1 MKNIKL
7 SLLGVATSLMLLTA
21 SCNKDLEQF
30 PDIVAQTATGPKL
43 DQALQNNPDYSL
55 YYALVVRGGQLSMIN
70 DSTKS
75 FTMFVPGNNGVK
87 QLISALTGGL
97 VPVIAPD
104 AVFLGVINTQIPV
117 DQAAALVQY
126 NTIPQLIKST
136 SIAPKFPNFF
146 YPSALNPLPQASS
159 LLRLGV
165 CPSVINGAWFNNIPI
180 VHPDEMASNGVIHQ
194 TATLSIP
201 GQRTLWDRISSDTN
215 LTYLKA
221 AVERADSGAAPGATL
236 KSYLNNESPNLT
248 VFSPLTVF
256 APVDT
261 AFRRTLRGLI
271 RQGLQPLVINGTL
284 TQQQAGQLANQ
295 LSSTPTV
302 FTNPLLANALTPDKV
317 KAILAFHVL
326 GAKAYTN
333 NFPTTTTEVPSFLSS
348 FIPHPGLKITST
360 FTPGN
365 PFVSGMTVKDTS
377 TNPNSRAANVII
389 NTAPLTPDP
398 SGTSDQD
405 YLNGVLHYIDKVLLP

>member
-7 SLLGVATSLMLLTA
+7 SLLGVVTSIVLLTA

-30 PDIVAQTATGPKL
+30 PDIVAQPATGPKL

-87 QLISALTGGL
+87 QLISALSGGL

-104 AVFLGVINTQIPV
+104 AVFLGVINSQIPV
-117 DQAAALVQY
+117 EQAAALVQY

-271 RQGLQPLVINGTL
+271 RQGLIASGVPP
-284 TQQQAGQLANQ
+284 QQAGQLANQ

-302 FTNPLLANALTPDKV
+302 FTNPLLANALTPTRV
-317 KAILAFHVL
+317 KGILAYHVL
-326 GAKAYTN
+326 GSKAYTN
-333 NFPTTTTEVPSFLSS
+333 NFPTTTTEVPSLLSA
-348 FIPHPGLKITST
+348 FATHPGLKVTAT

-389 NTAPLTPDP
+389 NSNPLTPDP